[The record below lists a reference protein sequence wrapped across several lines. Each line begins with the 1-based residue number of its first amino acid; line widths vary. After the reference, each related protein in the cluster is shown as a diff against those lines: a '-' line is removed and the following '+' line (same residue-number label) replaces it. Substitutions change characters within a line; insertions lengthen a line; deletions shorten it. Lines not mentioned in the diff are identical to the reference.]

1 MHPTDKY
8 SIGDTYESR
17 DGSRFT
23 ITDMTRT
30 ELRVTDPNDRHPQSA
45 RAWEWSIDPTMLR
58 SDIRENRVSKV
69 DMSMRDDVD
78 LFPEL

>member
-1 MHPTDKY
+1 MYPTNEY

-17 DGSRFT
+17 DGSQFT

-45 RAWEWSIDPTMLR
+45 RAYEWSIDPMMLR

-69 DMSMRDDVD
+69 DMNMRDDVD